1 MAESFIDTFKTELV
15 ADRPWRSRSELEL
28 AIVAWVGWFRGRDGH
43 CWPPPAQIP
52 ACASNALGS

>member
-1 MAESFIDTFKTELV
+1 VERFHQTMAREWGYGLTYASSNHRARAL
-15 ADRPWRSRSELEL
+15 PHWLQHY
-28 AIVAWVGWFRGRDGH
+28 RGRDGR